1 MNIIF
6 SIFKKELT
14 DVLRDRRTLF
24 FMIVIPVIVMPLI
37 LIGSIK
43 FQEYQS
49 KKSDE
54 KVLNIGL
61 INKTSDS
68 QIRDYLLDQKGVY
81 LVEDIDLDSL
91 ELGIKNDSLQGGL
104 YIHKNFIND
113 ISANGMGEVEVYYKS
128 SDLMSKA
135 KNRIYNALDIYKN
148 EVVSERLSEFNV
160 DKGLLEPL
168 DIINKDMSTKKE
180 TIGKAVGGLIP
191 YMLVIFI
198 FLGAMYPAIDLGAGE
213 KERGSLETL
222 LSSPA
227 TKFEITVGK
236 LMVVS
241 LAGMVSGLISVVG
254 ISAPFYFIG
263 NIPDQIKSTVL
274 EIISPFIIVSVI
286 ILMIPIA
293 IFFASM
299 LLSISF
305 YARSFKEAQSL
316 MGPLNIV
323 IIVPLMLTIGPGIEI
338 DHITALI
345 PLINVGLLTKEILAG
360 SAQPIY
366 FIETLSS
373 LLFFA
378 AIGIRFSVYWFNKEN
393 TIFRV

>member
-1 MNIIF
+1 MKIIVA
-6 SIFKKELT
+6 IFKKELT
-14 DVLRDRRTLF
+14 DVLRDKRTLF

-37 LIGSIK
+37 FIGSIK

-113 ISANGMGEVEVYYKS
+113 ISSNGMGEVEVYYKS

-316 MGPLNIV
+316 MGPLNII
-323 IIVPLMLTIGPGIEI
+323 IIVPLMLTLGPGIEI

>member
-1 MNIIF
+1 MKIIIA
-6 SIFKKELT
+6 IFKKELT
-14 DVLRDRRTLF
+14 DVLRDKRTLF

-37 LIGSIK
+37 FIGSIK

-54 KVLNIGL
+54 KILNIAL

-113 ISANGMGEVEVYYKS
+113 ISTNAMGKVEVYYKS

-135 KNRIYNALDIYKN
+135 KNRINNALEIYKN
-148 EVVSERLSEFNV
+148 KIVSERLSQFNV
-160 DKGLLEPL
+160 DKDLLEPL
-168 DIINKDMSTKKE
+168 DIINKDISTKKE

-241 LAGMVSGLISVVG
+241 LAGMVSGLISVIG
-254 ISAPFYFIG
+254 ISVPFYFIG

-316 MGPLNIV
+316 MGPLNII
-323 IIVPLMLTIGPGIEI
+323 IIVPLMLTLGPGIEI

>member
-104 YIHKNFIND
+104 YIHKNFIYD

-254 ISAPFYFIG
+254 ISAPFCFLG

-323 IIVPLMLTIGPGIEI
+323 IIVPLMLTLGPGIEI

>member
-37 LIGSIK
+37 FIGSIK

-254 ISAPFYFIG
+254 ISAPIYLLG

-316 MGPLNIV
+316 MGPLNII
-323 IIVPLMLTIGPGIEI
+323 IIVPLMLTLGPGIEI

>member
-37 LIGSIK
+37 FIGSIK

-135 KNRIYNALDIYKN
+135 KNRIYNALEIYKN

-254 ISAPFYFIG
+254 ISAPIYLLG

-323 IIVPLMLTIGPGIEI
+323 IIVPLMLTLGPGIEI

>member
-37 LIGSIK
+37 FIGSIK

-91 ELGIKNDSLQGGL
+91 ELRIKNDSLQGGL

-135 KNRIYNALDIYKN
+135 KNRINNALEIYKN
-148 EVVSERLSEFNV
+148 EVVSERLSQFNV
-160 DKGLLEPL
+160 DKDLLEPL
-168 DIINKDMSTKKE
+168 DIINKDISTKKE

-241 LAGMVSGLISVVG
+241 LAGMVSGLISVIG
-254 ISAPFYFIG
+254 ISVPFYFIG

-316 MGPLNIV
+316 MGPLNII
-323 IIVPLMLTIGPGIEI
+323 IIVPLMLTLGPGIEI

>member
-6 SIFKKELT
+6 SIFKKELI

-24 FMIVIPVIVMPLI
+24 FMVVIPVVVMPVIIFISL
-37 LIGSIK
+37 K
-43 FQEYQS
+43 FQEYQN
-49 KKSDE
+49 KKSEE
-54 KVLNIGL
+54 KILNIAL
-61 INKTSDS
+61 VNESEDTK
-68 QIRDYLLDQKGVY
+68 IRDYILNQKGVN
-81 LVEDIDLDSL
+81 LIEDIDADSL
-91 ELGIKNDSLQGGL
+91 EAGIKSDSLQGGL
-104 YIHKNFIND
+104 YIGRDFLEKISTNQIGAVD
-113 ISANGMGEVEVYYKS
+113 IYFKS
-128 SDLMSKA
+128 SNLMSKA
-135 KNRIYNALDIYKN
+135 KRRINNALEQYKN
-148 EVVSERLSEFNV
+148 EIVADRLSQFNI
-160 DKGLLEPL
+160 DKGLLEPIE
-168 DIINKDMSTKKE
+168 IINRDMSTKKE
-180 TIGKAVGGLIP
+180 TLGKAIGGLIP
-191 YMLVIFI
+191 YMLVMFI

-227 TKFEITVGK
+227 TKFEITMGK

-241 LAGMVSGLISVVG
+241 LTGLASGLISVIG
-254 ISAPFYFIG
+254 ISFPLYFLD

-274 EIISPFIIVSVI
+274 EIISPFMIVSIVF
-286 ILMIPIA
+286 LMIPIA

-316 MGPLNIV
+316 MGPLNIAV
-323 IIVPLMLTIGPGIEI
+323 FIPLMLTLGPGIEI
-338 DHITALI
+338 DHVTALI
-345 PLINVGLLTKEILAG
+345 PLVNVGLLTKEILAG
-360 SAQPIY
+360 SLEPIY

>member
-1 MNIIF
+1 MKIIVA
-6 SIFKKELT
+6 IFKKELT
-14 DVLRDRRTLF
+14 DVLRDKRTLF

-37 LIGSIK
+37 FIGSIK

-81 LVEDIDLDSL
+81 LVEDIDIDSL
-91 ELGIKNDSLQGGL
+91 EQGIKNDSLQGGL

-113 ISANGMGEVEVYYKS
+113 ISANAMGEVEVYYKS

-160 DKGLLEPL
+160 NKGLLEPL

-254 ISAPFYFIG
+254 ISAPIYLLG

-323 IIVPLMLTIGPGIEI
+323 IIVPLMLTLGPGIEI

>member
-1 MNIIF
+1 MKIIVA
-6 SIFKKELT
+6 IFKKELT
-14 DVLRDRRTLF
+14 DVLRDKRTLF

-37 LIGSIK
+37 FIGSIK

-54 KVLNIGL
+54 KILNIGL

-113 ISANGMGEVEVYYKS
+113 ISANAMGKVEVYYKS

-135 KNRIYNALDIYKN
+135 KNRINNALEIYKN
-148 EVVSERLSEFNV
+148 EVVSERLSQFNV
-160 DKGLLEPL
+160 DKDLLEPL
-168 DIINKDMSTKKE
+168 DIINKDISTKKE

-241 LAGMVSGLISVVG
+241 LAGMVSGLISVIG
-254 ISAPFYFIG
+254 ISVPFYFIG
-263 NIPDQIKSTVL
+263 NIPDQIKSTVI

-316 MGPLNIV
+316 MGPLNII
-323 IIVPLMLTIGPGIEI
+323 IIVPLMLTLGPGIEI

>member
-37 LIGSIK
+37 FIGSIK

-113 ISANGMGEVEVYYKS
+113 ISSNGMGEVEVYYKS

-160 DKGLLEPL
+160 DKGLLEPI

-316 MGPLNIV
+316 MGPLNII

-338 DHITALI
+338 DHMTALI

>member
-1 MNIIF
+1 MKIIVA
-6 SIFKKELT
+6 IFKKELT
-14 DVLRDRRTLF
+14 DVLRDKRTLF

-37 LIGSIK
+37 FIGSIK

-113 ISANGMGEVEVYYKS
+113 ISANAMGKVEVYYKS

-316 MGPLNIV
+316 MGPLNII
-323 IIVPLMLTIGPGIEI
+323 IIVPLMLTLGPGIEI

>member
-1 MNIIF
+1 MKIIVA
-6 SIFKKELT
+6 IFKKELT
-14 DVLRDRRTLF
+14 DVLRDKRTLF

-37 LIGSIK
+37 FIGSIK

-113 ISANGMGEVEVYYKS
+113 ISANAMGEVEVYYKS

-323 IIVPLMLTIGPGIEI
+323 IIVPLMLTLGPGIEI

>member
-37 LIGSIK
+37 FIGSIK

-81 LVEDIDLDSL
+81 LVENIDLDSL

-113 ISANGMGEVEVYYKS
+113 ISANAMGEVEVYYKS

-254 ISAPFYFIG
+254 ISAPIYLLG

-323 IIVPLMLTIGPGIEI
+323 IIIPLMLTLGPGIEI